1 MTSEW
6 AVQGEELS
14 SFQVSVPWA
23 VNGRLMNG
31 VSADCSP
38 GKFGSER
45 KERGSHVL
53 RMRQG

>member
-1 MTSEW
+1 MTSDR

-14 SFQVSVPWA
+14 RFQVSVPWA
-23 VNGRLMNG
+23 VNGRLMNA
-31 VSADCSP
+31 VIADCSP
-38 GKFGSER
+38 GKFGSKR